1 MQLIGDKGTAKYWNM
16 KLVHIKWFQQ
26 KLAFHQSVMPNVQEC
41 DKITGKGK
49 T

>member
-1 MQLIGDKGTAKYWNM
+1 MLLIGDKGTAKYENM
-16 KLVHIKWFQQ
+16 KLVCMKWFQQ
-26 KLAFHQSVMPNVQEC
+26 KLVFHQPVMPYVQEC